1 MDDTLFLTPDE
12 QARFGTL
19 PEALRQGRLVETESS
34 TAFESDEQL
43 EIRRQLA
50 SFKDDPT
57 TVALADAI
65 AAGKP
70 AAEWPEVP
78 QSVLPEL
85 YFTIGARGVT
95 AMIGALLGE
104 MADGED
110 VDLLAALSFIRH
122 ELFGTNEAIPSPA
135 AK

>member
-1 MDDTLFLTPDE
+1 MDDTLFLTTDE
-12 QARFGTL
+12 QTRFGTL
-19 PEALRQGRLVETESS
+19 PEALRQGRAVETETSM
-34 TAFESDEQL
+34 AFESDEQL

-70 AAEWPEVP
+70 ASEWPEVP
-78 QSVLPEL
+78 KSVLPEL

-104 MADGED
+104 IADNED

-122 ELFGTNEAIPSPA
+122 ELFGTNEAHPSPA
-135 AK
+135 VA